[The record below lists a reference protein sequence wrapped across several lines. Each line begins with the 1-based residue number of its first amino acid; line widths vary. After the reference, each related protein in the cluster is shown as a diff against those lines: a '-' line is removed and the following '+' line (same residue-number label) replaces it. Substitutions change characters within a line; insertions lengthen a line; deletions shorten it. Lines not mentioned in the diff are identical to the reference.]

1 MIKTKITKN
10 LSVKKGYT
18 LVELSIAI
26 LIISLL
32 MAGVFSMLTGSI
44 NNSKATLTTQRVNQ
58 IYKSMGTYL
67 MVNKRLPCP
76 ASILTSKID
85 NIAYGQ
91 EVGTGAGCVGA
102 GVYQSSTSGNLF
114 FGGVPI
120 KALNLSSEYA
130 EDGYGNKLNY
140 FIDRRFTY
148 NFVNPGSP
156 TSDSFG
162 TLSSVSNIITVQ
174 EKQANATFSTLST
187 DVIFFLFSGGFN
199 GFGSFSTDNATQ
211 NALATDDAKF
221 SEDIENQ
228 VTNFNNAVSPPTA
241 SFNNVFITNSYV
253 SDEFDDVSLY
263 KTRIDFVNDFSAS
276 NLIYCSGSAITDADF
291 PQKNLYYGQY
301 LYASSACVA
310 PNQSL
315 VKIIRCGFDGFWQY
329 VLANCP

>member
-10 LSVKKGYT
+10 LSGKKGYT

-44 NNSKATLTTQRVNQ
+44 NNSKATLTSQRISQ

-76 ASILTSKID
+76 ASILTSKIED
-85 NIAYGQ
+85 VTYGQ
-91 EVGTGAGCVGA
+91 EIGAGTGCVGG
-102 GVYQSSTSGNLF
+102 GVYQSAASANLL
-114 FGGVPI
+114 FGGVPVV
-120 KALNLSSEYA
+120 ALNLSSEYA

-140 FIDRRFTY
+140 FIDRRFTK
-148 NFVNPGSP
+148 NFINPGSD
-156 TSDSFG
+156 TGDSFG
-162 TLSSVSNIITVQ
+162 TSDSISNIIEID
-174 EKQANATFSTLST
+174 EKQANGAFSILSNNVIFTLLST
-187 DVIFFLFSGGFN
+187 GANGLGGFDAESGTRN
-199 GFGSFSTDNATQ
+199 PLSTESEE
-211 NALATDDAKF
+211 AK
-221 SEDIENQ
+221 NQ
-228 VTNFNNAVSPPTA
+228 PITLNNAVSPPTA
-241 SFNNVFITNSYV
+241 HFDNQFIMNSFG
-253 SDEFDDVSLY
+253 SDSFDDILIY

>member
-1 MIKTKITKN
+1 
-10 LSVKKGYT
+10 
-18 LVELSIAI
+18 
-26 LIISLL
+26 
-32 MAGVFSMLTGSI
+32 
-44 NNSKATLTTQRVNQ
+44 
-58 IYKSMGTYL
+58 
-67 MVNKRLPCP
+67 LPCP

-91 EVGTGAGCVGA
+91 EVGTGTGCIGG
-102 GVYQSSTSGNLF
+102 GVYQSSTSTNLF

-148 NFVNPGSP
+148 NFINPGSS
-156 TSDSFG
+156 TSESFG

-174 EKQANATFSTLST
+174 EKQANATFLTLST

-199 GFGSFSTDNATQ
+199 GFGSFSADNATQ
-211 NALATDDAKF
+211 NAVATNSIF

-228 VTNFNNAVSPPTA
+228 VTSLNNATNPPSAVFNNI
-241 SFNNVFITNSYV
+241 FIANSYV

-329 VLANCP
+329 VLASCP